1 MYKIL
6 LLTCLLLTSLP
17 AVAATSNT
25 DKVIVYNTV
34 INNDETK
41 ASMKQYTKPWGQL
54 KLDKATRSKIM
65 GYNQQLDKRGPYP
78 MKVHALRIVND
89 QVQAVMFAG
98 AESTYWMFDLIGPDP
113 QRCYVTLGGNGFM
126 GGCPETL

>member
-1 MYKIL
+1 MRL
-6 LLTCLLLTSLP
+6 LVICLLLLQAP
-17 AVAATSNT
+17 ALAATQPN
-25 DKVIVYNTV
+25 DKVILYNTT
-34 INNDETK
+34 IKSNDGDE
-41 ASMKQYTKPWGQL
+41 SMKQYTKAWGQL
-54 KLDKATRSKIM
+54 QLDKATRSKIM

-98 AESTYWMFDLIGPDP
+98 AESTYWMFDLIGTDP

-126 GGCPETL
+126 GGCTEEL

>member
-1 MYKIL
+1 MLKPIL
-6 LLTCLLLTSLP
+6 ISCLLLLHLP

-34 INNDETK
+34 INNDETD

-54 KLDKATRSKIM
+54 KLDKATRSKIVA
-65 GYNQQLDKRGPYP
+65 YNQQLDKNGPYP
-78 MKVHALRIVND
+78 MKVQALRIVND

-98 AESTYWMFDLIGPDP
+98 AESTYWMYDLIGPNP
-113 QRCYVTLGGNGFM
+113 QRCYVSLGGNGHL
-126 GGCPETL
+126 GGCSDL